1 MNESDTP
8 LCERCG
14 TATTFAG
21 RVSLPPHI
29 IYGCQNCGKQMWV
42 QVERRTGQQQQ
53 PQTDTDENHSGG

>member
-1 MNESDTP
+1 MDESDTP
-8 LCERCG
+8 LCDRCG

-29 IYGCQNCGKQMWV
+29 VYGCQNCGKQMLV

-53 PQTDTDENHSGG
+53 QPQTDTEENHGD